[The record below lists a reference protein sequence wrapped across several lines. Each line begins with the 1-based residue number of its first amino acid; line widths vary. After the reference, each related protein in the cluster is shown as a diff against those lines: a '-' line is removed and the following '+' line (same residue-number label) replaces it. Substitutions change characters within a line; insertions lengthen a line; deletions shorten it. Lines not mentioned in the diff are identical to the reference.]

1 MDQFDVIRA
10 QLDIIKMIESYN
22 VKSVTGPLAETPRKD
37 TDFGVYY
44 KEPKT
49 YLRAPLDKSVFAEK
63 SLKVFAFYC
72 GMDTI

>member
-1 MDQFDVIRA
+1 MSWTIAERNW
-10 QLDIIKMIESYN
+10 ISSRCK
-22 VKSVTGPLAETPRKD
+22 VKSVTGPPAETPWKD

-49 YLRAPLDKSVFAEK
+49 YLRAPLDESVFSEK